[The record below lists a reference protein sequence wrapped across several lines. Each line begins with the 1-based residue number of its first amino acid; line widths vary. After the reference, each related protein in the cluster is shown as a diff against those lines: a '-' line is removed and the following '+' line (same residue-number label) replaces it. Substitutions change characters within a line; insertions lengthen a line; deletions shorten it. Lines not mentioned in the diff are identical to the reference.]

1 MLLIK
6 VDFREKDL
14 IALLQLKIMNDA
26 NENDTNCTN
35 KHNIKLKVDNLKIGD
50 VAFIEIDKNENEISN
65 ELLLFERKS
74 LNDLA
79 SSIKDG
85 RYAEQSFRLDGYEAV
100 PNHNIVYLIEGDISK
115 YRESQFHRINKN
127 TLLSS
132 MFSILYYKGFSVV
145 RTMNVLETCEL
156 ISSWADK
163 LEREMGG
170 KSSKIGNGRGSTKIP
185 YYKSDAYSSPCTAC
199 TASSTVARSDTF
211 VESENNSIIAEKENT
226 QFHIELNELQIQK
239 CNEHGS
245 NDNNTALQHYDYC
258 NVLKVKKEKNA
269 NVTPENIGVIML
281 STIPGISSKTAI
293 VIMNEFKTIA
303 QLIKSF
309 ELNPHCLNN
318 ICIESGGGKS
328 RKITSTCI
336 ENIRKYLMNM

>member
-14 IALLQLKIMNDA
+14 IALLQLMNDS
-26 NENDTNCTN
+26 NDNN
-35 KHNIKLKVDNLKIGD
+35 DISNNNSIKIKVDNLKIGD
-50 VAFIEIDKNENEISN
+50 VAFIEIDKNENEIGD
-65 ELLLFERKS
+65 ELLIFERKS

-85 RYAEQSFRLDGYEAV
+85 RYSEQSFRLDGYKPV
-100 PNHNIVYLIEGDISK
+100 PNHNIVYLIEGDLSR
-115 YRESQFHRINKN
+115 YRENKFSRINKK

-145 RTMNVLETCEL
+145 RSMNVVETSEL
-156 ISSWADK
+156 IWSWADK

-170 KSSKIGNGRGSTKIP
+170 GKKSKSGSSFEKTA
-185 YYKSDAYSSPCTAC
+185 YYKSDVTLVAPSAD
-199 TASSTVARSDTF
+199 STVA
-211 VESENNSIIAEKENT
+211 ENKEKS
-226 QFHIELNELQIQK
+226 QFRIELELETPEVNERIDK
-239 CNEHGS
+239 NVVK
-245 NDNNTALQHYDYC
+245 TYDYC
-258 NVLKVKKEKNA
+258 SVLKVKKEKNA

-293 VIMNEFKTIA
+293 VIMNEFKTIG

-309 ELNPHCLNN
+309 EQNPHCLNK
-318 ICIESGGGKS
+318 ICIETNGKS
-328 RKITSTCI
+328 RKIMSTCI
-336 ENIRKYLMNM
+336 ENIRKYLINI

>member
-14 IALLQLKIMNDA
+14 IALLQLMNDS
-26 NENDTNCTN
+26 NDNNDTTN
-35 KHNIKLKVDNLKIGD
+35 NNYIKIKVDNLKIGD
-50 VAFIEIDKNENEISN
+50 VAFVEIDKNENEIGD

-85 RYAEQSFRLDGYEAV
+85 RYSEQSFRLDGYEPV
-100 PNHNIVYLIEGDISK
+100 PNHNIVYLIEGDISR
-115 YRESQFHRINKN
+115 YRENKFSRINKK

-145 RTMNVLETCEL
+145 RTMNVVETSEL
-156 ISSWADK
+156 IWSWADK
-163 LEREMGG
+163 LQREMASG
-170 KSSKIGNGRGSTKIP
+170 KKSKSGSGFEKTA
-185 YYKSDAYSSPCTAC
+185 YYKRDVTL
-199 TASSTVARSDTF
+199 VAPSADSA
-211 VESENNSIIAEKENT
+211 VAENKENS
-226 QFHIELNELQIQK
+226 QFRIELELETPEVNETKSIDKNVVQ
-239 CNEHGS
+239 
-245 NDNNTALQHYDYC
+245 TYDYC
-258 NVLKVKKEKNA
+258 GVLKVKKEKNA

-293 VIMNEFKTIA
+293 VIMNEFKTIGV
-303 QLIKSF
+303 LIKSF
-309 ELNPHCLNN
+309 EQNPHCLNK
-318 ICIESGGGKS
+318 ICIETNGKS

-336 ENIRKYLMNM
+336 ENIRKYLLNM

>member
-14 IALLQLKIMNDA
+14 IALLQLKLMND
-26 NENDTNCTN
+26 NDNN
-35 KHNIKLKVDNLKIGD
+35 HSIKLKVDNLKIGD
-50 VAFIEIDKNENEISN
+50 VAFVEIDKNENEIGD

-85 RYAEQSFRLDGYEAV
+85 RYAEQSFRLDGYEPV

-115 YRESQFHRINKN
+115 YRESQYTRINRK

-132 MFSILYYKGFSVV
+132 MFSIIYYKGFSVV
-145 RTMNVLETCEL
+145 RTMNVVETSEL
-156 ISSWADK
+156 IWSWGDK
-163 LEREMGG
+163 LEREMDEKKA
-170 KSSKIGNGRGSTKIP
+170 KSGAKKMA
-185 YYKSDAYSSPCTAC
+185 YYKSYNAVAPVTPVA
-199 TASSTVARSDTF
+199 ASDSNLA
-211 VESENNSIIAEKENT
+211 ENKENT
-226 QFHIELNELQIQK
+226 QFHIELELETPEGNERSDKNVVQ
-239 CNEHGS
+239 S
-245 NDNNTALQHYDYC
+245 YDYC
-258 NVLKVKKEKNA
+258 SVIKVKKEKNA

-293 VIMNEFKTIA
+293 VIMNEFKTIG

-309 ELNPHCLNN
+309 ELNPHCLNK
-318 ICIESGGGKS
+318 ICIETNGKS

-336 ENIRKYLMNM
+336 ENIRKYLLNM

>member
-14 IALLQLKIMNDA
+14 IALLQLKLMND
-26 NENDTNCTN
+26 N
-35 KHNIKLKVDNLKIGD
+35 KNNQSIKLKVDNLKIGD
-50 VAFIEIDKNENEISN
+50 VAFIELDKNENETGD

-85 RYAEQSFRLDGYEAV
+85 RYAEQSFRLDGYQPI
-100 PNHNIVYLIEGDISK
+100 PNHNIVYLIEGDILK
-115 YRESQFHRINKN
+115 YRENQYTRINRN

-145 RTMNVLETCEL
+145 RTMNVVETCEL
-156 ISSWADK
+156 ICSWGDK
-163 LEREMGG
+163 LEREMGEKKT
-170 KSSKIGNGRGSTKIP
+170 KSGVKKMA
-185 YYKSDAYSSPCTAC
+185 YYKSDDAA
-199 TASSTVARSDTF
+199 VSDAF
-211 VESENNSIIAEKENT
+211 AIEENKENV
-226 QFHIELNELQIQK
+226 QFHLELQMSEE
-239 CNEHGS
+239 NEKIDKNVVS
-245 NDNNTALQHYDYC
+245 YDYC
-258 NVLKVKKEKNA
+258 SVIKVKKEKNA

-281 STIPGISSKTAI
+281 CTIPGISSKTAT
-293 VIMNEFKTIA
+293 VIMNEFKTIG

-309 ELNPHCLNN
+309 ELNPHCLNK
-318 ICIESGGGKS
+318 ICIETNGKT

-336 ENIRKYLMNM
+336 ENIRKYLLNM

>member
-14 IALLQLKIMNDA
+14 IALLQLKMMNDS
-26 NENDTNCTN
+26 NDNNDKN
-35 KHNIKLKVDNLKIGD
+35 KNNSIKLKVDNLKIGD
-50 VAFIEIDKNENEISN
+50 VAFIETDKNENEIGD
-65 ELLLFERKS
+65 ELLIFERKS

-85 RYAEQSFRLDGYEAV
+85 RYAEQSFRLDGYQAV
-100 PNHNIVYLIEGDISK
+100 PNHNIVYLIEGDLSK
-115 YRESQFHRINKN
+115 YRENQFSRINKK

-145 RTMNVLETCEL
+145 RTMNVVETCDL
-156 ISSWADK
+156 VWSWADK
-163 LEREMGG
+163 LEREMARTNSESG
-170 KSSKIGNGRGSTKIP
+170 SKKMP
-185 YYKSDAYSSPCTAC
+185 YYKNDIT
-199 TASSTVARSDTF
+199 SSTSFTFNSNSNSDTT
-211 VESENNSIIAEKENT
+211 VAENNENM
-226 QFHIELNELQIQK
+226 QFHIELELETNQ
-239 CNEHGS
+239 
-245 NDNNTALQHYDYC
+245 DNNERGIDKVVEAQPYPYDYC
-258 NVLKVKKEKNA
+258 SVLKVKKEKNA

-293 VIMNEFKTIA
+293 AIMNEFKTIG

-309 ELNPHCLNN
+309 ELNAHCLNHV
-318 ICIESGGGKS
+318 CIETNGKS

-336 ENIRKYLMNM
+336 ENIRKYLINTH

>member
-14 IALLQLKIMNDA
+14 IALLQLMNDS
-26 NENDTNCTN
+26 NDNN
-35 KHNIKLKVDNLKIGD
+35 DISNNNSIKIKVDNLKIGD
-50 VAFIEIDKNENEISN
+50 VAFVEIDKNENEIGD

-85 RYAEQSFRLDGYEAV
+85 RYAEQSFRLDGYEHV
-100 PNHNIVYLIEGDISK
+100 PNHNIVYLIEGDLSR
-115 YRESQFHRINKN
+115 YRENKFSRINKK

-145 RTMNVLETCEL
+145 RSMNVVETSEL
-156 ISSWADK
+156 IWSWADK

-170 KSSKIGNGRGSTKIP
+170 GKKSKSGSKKMP
-185 YYKSDAYSSPCTAC
+185 YYKNDII
-199 TASSTVARSDTF
+199 STFNSNS
-211 VESENNSIIAEKENT
+211 ESILAENKENS
-226 QFHIELNELQIQK
+226 QFHIELELEPPQENE
-239 CNEHGS
+239 GS
-245 NDNNTALQHYDYC
+245 DKTVVQTYDYC
-258 NVLKVKKEKNA
+258 SVLKVKKEKNA

-293 VIMNEFKTIA
+293 VIMNEFKTIGH
-303 QLIKSF
+303 LIKSF
-309 ELNPHCLNN
+309 ELNPHCLNKV
-318 ICIESGGGKS
+318 CIETNGKS

-336 ENIRKYLMNM
+336 ENIRKYLLNM

>member
-14 IALLQLKIMNDA
+14 IALLQLKMMNDS
-26 NENDTNCTN
+26 NDNNDKN
-35 KHNIKLKVDNLKIGD
+35 KNNSIKLKVDNLKIGD
-50 VAFIEIDKNENEISN
+50 VAFIETDKNENEIGD
-65 ELLLFERKS
+65 ELLIFERKS

-85 RYAEQSFRLDGYEAV
+85 RYAEQSFRLDGYQAV
-100 PNHNIVYLIEGDISK
+100 PNHNIVYLIEGDLSK
-115 YRESQFHRINKN
+115 YRENQFSRINKK

-145 RTMNVLETCEL
+145 RTMNVVETCDL
-156 ISSWADK
+156 VWSWADK
-163 LEREMGG
+163 LEREMASG
-170 KSSKIGNGRGSTKIP
+170 KKSKSGSGFEKMP
-185 YYKSDAYSSPCTAC
+185 YYKNDIT
-199 TASSTVARSDTF
+199 SSTSSTFTFNSNSDTT
-211 VESENNSIIAEKENT
+211 VAENNENM
-226 QFHIELNELQIQK
+226 QFHIELETNQNNNERGIDKVVAVEAQPYP
-239 CNEHGS
+239 
-245 NDNNTALQHYDYC
+245 YDYC
-258 NVLKVKKEKNA
+258 SVLKVKKEKNA

-293 VIMNEFKTIA
+293 AIMNEFKTIG

-309 ELNPHCLNN
+309 ELNAHCLNHV
-318 ICIESGGGKS
+318 CIETNGKS

-336 ENIRKYLMNM
+336 ENIRKYLLNM

>member
-14 IALLQLKIMNDA
+14 IALLQLKMMNDS
-26 NENDTNCTN
+26 NDNNDKN
-35 KHNIKLKVDNLKIGD
+35 KNNSIKLKVDNLKIGD
-50 VAFIEIDKNENEISN
+50 VAFIETDKNENEIGD
-65 ELLLFERKS
+65 ELLIFERKS

-85 RYAEQSFRLDGYEAV
+85 RYAEQSFRLDGYQAV
-100 PNHNIVYLIEGDISK
+100 PNHNIVYLIEGDLSK
-115 YRESQFHRINKN
+115 YRENQFSRINKK

-145 RTMNVLETCEL
+145 RTINVVETCDL
-156 ISSWADK
+156 VWSWADK
-163 LEREMGG
+163 LDREMVRTNS
-170 KSSKIGNGRGSTKIP
+170 KSGSKKTP
-185 YYKSDAYSSPCTAC
+185 YYKSDVT
-199 TASSTVARSDTF
+199 SSTSSTFTSNSDSDST
-211 VESENNSIIAEKENT
+211 IAENKENM
-226 QFHIELNELQIQK
+226 QFHIELETHQ
-239 CNEHGS
+239 
-245 NDNNTALQHYDYC
+245 DNNEGGIDKVVTVAAQPYPYDYC
-258 NVLKVKKEKNA
+258 SVLKVKKEKNA

-293 VIMNEFKTIA
+293 SIMNEFKTIG

-309 ELNPHCLNN
+309 EQNAHCLNK
-318 ICIESGGGKS
+318 ICIETNGKS

-336 ENIRKYLMNM
+336 ENIRKYLLNIY

>member
-14 IALLQLKIMNDA
+14 IALLQLKMMNDS
-26 NENDTNCTN
+26 NDNNDKN
-35 KHNIKLKVDNLKIGD
+35 KNNSIKLKVDNLKIGD
-50 VAFIEIDKNENEISN
+50 VALIETDKNENEIGD
-65 ELLLFERKS
+65 ELLIFERKS

-85 RYAEQSFRLDGYEAV
+85 RYAEQSFRLDGYQAV
-100 PNHNIVYLIEGDISK
+100 PNHNIVYLIEGDLSK
-115 YRESQFHRINKN
+115 YRENQFSRINKK

-145 RTMNVLETCEL
+145 RTMNVVETCEL
-156 ISSWADK
+156 VWSWADK
-163 LEREMGG
+163 LDREMVRTNSESG
-170 KSSKIGNGRGSTKIP
+170 SKKTP
-185 YYKSDAYSSPCTAC
+185 YYKNDII
-199 TASSTVARSDTF
+199 SSTSSISTFNSNSNSDTT
-211 VESENNSIIAEKENT
+211 VSENKENM
-226 QFHIELNELQIQK
+226 QFHIDLETHQ
-239 CNEHGS
+239 
-245 NDNNTALQHYDYC
+245 DNNQGGIDKVVAVAAQPYPYDYC
-258 NVLKVKKEKNA
+258 SVLKVKKEKNA

-293 VIMNEFKTIA
+293 SIMNEFKTIG

-309 ELNPHCLNN
+309 ELNAHCLNK
-318 ICIESGGGKS
+318 ICIETNGKS

-336 ENIRKYLMNM
+336 ENIRKYLLNIY

>member
-14 IALLQLKIMNDA
+14 IALMQLKLINGG
-26 NENDTNCTN
+26 ENN
-35 KHNIKLKVDNLKIGD
+35 NIKFKVDNLKIGD
-50 VAFIEIDKNENEISN
+50 VAFIEIDKNENEIGD

-85 RYAEQSFRLDGYEAV
+85 RYAEQSFRLDGYQAV
-100 PNHNIVYLIEGDISK
+100 PNHNIIYLIEGDISR
-115 YRESQFHRINKN
+115 YRENQFSRINKN

-132 MFSILYYKGFSVV
+132 MFSILYYKGFSVI
-145 RTMNVLETCEL
+145 RTMNVIETSEL
-156 ISSWADK
+156 IWSWADK
-163 LEREMGG
+163 LERELDG
-170 KSSKIGNGRGSTKIP
+170 KKIKSGSKKMA
-185 YYKSDAYSSPCTAC
+185 YYTTLVSNSDGTA
-199 TASSTVARSDTF
+199 
-211 VESENNSIIAEKENT
+211 EENVQNM
-226 QFHIELNELQIQK
+226 QELQIQIHMPTVSEE
-239 CNEHGS
+239 NEK
-245 NDNNTALQHYDYC
+245 NVVKLYDYC

-281 STIPGISSKTAI
+281 STIPGISSKTASA
-293 VIMNEFKTIA
+293 IMNEFKTMA

-309 ELNPHCLNN
+309 EQNPHCLNH
-318 ICIESGGGKS
+318 ICIENDGGKS

-336 ENIRKYLMNM
+336 ENIRKYVLHM

>member
-6 VDFREKDL
+6 VDFREKEL
-14 IALLQLKIMNDA
+14 IALLQLKLMND
-26 NENDTNCTN
+26 NDNN
-35 KHNIKLKVDNLKIGD
+35 HSIKLKVDNLKIGD
-50 VAFIEIDKNENEISN
+50 VAFVEIDKNENEIGD

-85 RYAEQSFRLDGYEAV
+85 RYAEQSFRLDGYEPV

-115 YRESQFHRINKN
+115 YRESQYTRINRK

-145 RTMNVLETCEL
+145 RTMNVVETSEL
-156 ISSWADK
+156 IWSWGDK
-163 LEREMGG
+163 LEREMDEKKA
-170 KSSKIGNGRGSTKIP
+170 KSGAKKA
-185 YYKSDAYSSPCTAC
+185 YYKSYNAVAPVA
-199 TASSTVARSDTF
+199 ASAS
-211 VESENNSIIAEKENT
+211 NIAENKENT
-226 QFHIELNELQIQK
+226 QFHIELELELDTPEGDERSDKNVVQ
-239 CNEHGS
+239 S
-245 NDNNTALQHYDYC
+245 YDYC
-258 NVLKVKKEKNA
+258 SVIKVKKEKNA

-293 VIMNEFKTIA
+293 VIMNEFKTIG

-309 ELNPHCLNN
+309 ELNPHCLNK
-318 ICIESGGGKS
+318 ICIETNGKS

-336 ENIRKYLMNM
+336 ENIRKYLLNM

>member
-14 IALLQLKIMNDA
+14 IALLQLKMMNDA
-26 NENDTNCTN
+26 KDDDNPV
-35 KHNIKLKVDNLKIGD
+35 KLKVDNLKIGD
-50 VAFIEIDKNENEISN
+50 VAFVEIDKNENEIGD
-65 ELLLFERKS
+65 EMLLFERKS

-100 PNHNIVYLIEGDISK
+100 PNHNIVYLIEGDLSR
-115 YRESQFHRINKN
+115 YRENQFSRINKN

-145 RTMNVLETCEL
+145 RTMNVLETCDL
-156 ISSWADK
+156 VWSWADK

-170 KSSKIGNGRGSTKIP
+170 GKKSKSGSKKMP
-185 YYKSDAYSSPCTAC
+185 YYKSDII
-199 TASSTVARSDTF
+199 STFNSNS
-211 VESENNSIIAEKENT
+211 ESTLAENKENP
-226 QFHIELNELQIQK
+226 QFHIELELEPPQENE
-239 CNEHGS
+239 GS
-245 NDNNTALQHYDYC
+245 DKTVVQTYDYC
-258 NVLKVKKEKNA
+258 SVLKVKKEKNA

-293 VIMNEFKTIA
+293 VIMNEFKTIGA
-303 QLIKSF
+303 LIKSF
-309 ELNPHCLNN
+309 EQNPHCLNK
-318 ICIESGGGKS
+318 ICIETNGKS

-336 ENIRKYLMNM
+336 ENIRKYLLH

>member
-14 IALLQLKIMNDA
+14 IALLQLKMMNDV
-26 NENDTNCTN
+26 NDDNN
-35 KHNIKLKVDNLKIGD
+35 SIKLKVDNLKIGD
-50 VAFIEIDKNENEISN
+50 VAFIETDKNENEIGD
-65 ELLLFERKS
+65 ELLIFERKS

-85 RYAEQSFRLDGYEAV
+85 RYAEQSFRLDGYQAV

-115 YRESQFHRINKN
+115 YRENQFSRINKK

-145 RTMNVLETCEL
+145 RTMNVVETCEL
-156 ISSWADK
+156 VWSWADK
-163 LEREMGG
+163 LDREMVRTNS
-170 KSSKIGNGRGSTKIP
+170 KSGSKKTP
-185 YYKSDAYSSPCTAC
+185 YYKSDVT
-199 TASSTVARSDTF
+199 SSTSSTFTSNSDSDST
-211 VESENNSIIAEKENT
+211 IAENKEKL
-226 QFHIELNELQIQK
+226 QFHIEFNEKHEECDKVIAAQPAQPYP
-239 CNEHGS
+239 
-245 NDNNTALQHYDYC
+245 YDYC
-258 NVLKVKKEKNA
+258 SVLKVKKEKNA

-293 VIMNEFKTIA
+293 SIMNEFKTIR

-309 ELNPHCLNN
+309 EQNAHCLNKV
-318 ICIESGGGKS
+318 CIETNGKS

-336 ENIRKYLMNM
+336 ENIQKYLINTH